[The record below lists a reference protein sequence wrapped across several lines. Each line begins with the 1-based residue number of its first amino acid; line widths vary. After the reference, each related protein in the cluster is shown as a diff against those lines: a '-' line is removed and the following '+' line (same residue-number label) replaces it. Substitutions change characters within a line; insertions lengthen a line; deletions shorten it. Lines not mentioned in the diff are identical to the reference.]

1 MSIDE
6 QQEAFTASRDIG
18 LPVLHR
24 LRRRPETVAQD
35 WTRQDWQRTYV
46 RLLIAADLIIVLLAL
61 TAGLV
66 GVLSI
71 GKLQP
76 VDEQLAALL
85 VPSWLGMVA
94 MAGGYE
100 MRFLGS
106 GTEEFKRVGLAT
118 IWLTAVVGT
127 GSFVV
132 GAPVS
137 RWFVAAA
144 LPGAGTV
151 LLLGRWGARR
161 VLHAKRRAGACL
173 HRVLAIGTHEDV
185 RHLIQ
190 QTQREQY
197 AGWQVIGACLPQPSG
212 ATVTGTGLTV
222 PVVGI
227 PQRAAELAAVHA
239 ADTIAV
245 THAGVLAPDGVKRL
259 AWDLEGTHIHLL
271 LSPALTDIA
280 GPRVTVRPLVG
291 LPLLHLE
298 QPAFTGFQRLAKDV
312 LDRLLA
318 LLLVLLLSPL
328 LLTIAALIKIGDHG
342 PVMFRQ
348 RRVGVRGR
356 IFTCLKFRSMQV
368 DAEDRLSEV
377 AELND
382 HDGVLFK
389 IHDDPRVT
397 RVGRW
402 LRRTSLDELPQLF
415 NVLTGQMSLVGPRPP
430 MPSEVDRYHTHVH
443 RRLLV
448 KPGITGLWQVSGRS
462 DLSWE
467 ESVRLDLYYVENWS
481 PLLDL
486 TILAKTAVV
495 VSRGLGAY

>member
-1 MSIDE
+1 VSIVE
-6 QQEAFTASRDIG
+6 REEALSAPRDVG
-18 LPVLHR
+18 LPTLAR
-24 LRRRPETVAQD
+24 LRKRPETVAQD
-35 WTRQDWQRTYV
+35 WTGQDWQRTYV
-46 RLLIAADLIIVLLAL
+46 RLLIAADLLIVVLAVA
-61 TAGLV
+61 AGLV

-71 GKLQP
+71 KGLQP

-94 MAGGYE
+94 VAGCYE

-106 GTEEFKRVGLAT
+106 GTEEFKRIGLAT

-144 LPGAGTV
+144 LPGAGA
-151 LLLGRWGARR
+151 LLLLERWGARK
-161 VLHAKRRAGACL
+161 VLHARRRAGACL
-173 HRVLAIGTHEDV
+173 HRVMAVGTREDV
-185 RHLIQ
+185 EHLIR

-197 AGWQVIGACLPQPSG
+197 AGWRVIGACLPQPSRT
-212 ATVTGTGLTV
+212 TVTSHGITV
-222 PVVGI
+222 PVVGP

-245 THAGVLAPDGVKRL
+245 THAAVLANDGVKRL
-259 AWDLEGTHIHLL
+259 AWDLEGTSVHLL

-318 LLLVLLLSPL
+318 LLLVGALAPL
-328 LLTIAALIKIGDHG
+328 LLMIAVIIKLGDHG
-342 PVMFRQ
+342 PVLFRQ

-356 IFTCLKFRSMQV
+356 SFTCLKFRSMHV
-368 DAEDRLSEV
+368 DAEEQL
-377 AELND
+377 ATLAGLND

-389 IHDDPRVT
+389 IRVDPRVT
-397 RVGRW
+397 AVGRW

-415 NVLTGQMSLVGPRPP
+415 NVLSGQMSLVGPRPP

-486 TILAKTAVV
+486 TILAKTAVA
-495 VSRGLGAY
+495 VSRGVGAY